1 MPIRTFAM
9 MDLVMTPVAFRCV
22 VASGGQL
29 TKSRSCRIRY
39 IEVLIAFECSN
50 AKCAVVGICAVVW
63 RGAKKKVRCLIWCGQ
78 V

>member
-29 TKSRSCRIRY
+29 TKSRSCY
-39 IEVLIAFECSN
+39 TDE
-50 AKCAVVGICAVVW
+50 AKTVGQ
-63 RGAKKKVRCLIWCGQ
+63 RGQRVG
-78 V
+78 